1 MKILVTGGAG
11 YIGSHIC
18 KELSRNGFDPVVFDN
33 LSNGYKKFVKWGK
46 FIKGDLKKISD
57 FKKIKK
63 IKFKYV
69 KNRFGDPSIL
79 MYNVDK
85 AKKILN
91 WTPRRSNIKN
101 IVKTSYQWYLK
112 NNK

>member
-1 MKILVTGGAG
+1 MLEVINTVG
-11 YIGSHIC
+11 
-18 KELSRNGFDPVVFDN
+18 N
-33 LSNGYKKFVKWGK
+33 YKK
-46 FIKGDLKKISD
+46 
-57 FKKIKK
+57 KK

-79 MYNVDK
+79 MSNADK